1 MFVRKLTGI
10 VSIIFAVIL
19 CASPAAGAFNSEG
32 ALCCIQP
39 GDINHD
45 QRINVSDLTY
55 LVDFM
60 FQGGPEIPCVDE
72 ADLNLDDAI
81 NVSDL
86 TGLVDY
92 LFRGGP
98 PPPACP
104 DVISIIDLAPGDDI
118 VSGVADVSSPDQY
131 RVVLWARTNIWY
143 IQPTTA
149 DPYTVIRSDGT
160 WSNYTNPWER
170 IVALLV
176 DSTYVPTPTR
186 EYHPASDPGVV
197 GWDEYPEKAPDRVID
212 WSGYSWRVKTGDLVG
227 PGPNWFSDDTANVRV
242 DPGDRLHLK
251 LDYRD
256 TRWYCAE
263 IVLSQSLGYGRYTFR
278 LDTRVDSLDYNTIF
292 AGFIYETV
300 DREFDLEF
308 SQRLADPFN
317 AQYVVQPWYTS
328 GNIVFYDMPSDSQTS
343 HTFEWRPDRIVFE
356 SWRGHGDTATAAT
369 FINEWTYTG
378 ADIPPPGNERM
389 RFNLYLYGGDAPVQG
404 LGDEVVISSFDFA
417 E

>member
-1 MFVRKLTGI
+1 M
-10 VSIIFAVIL
+10 IFAATL
-19 CASPAAGAFNSEG
+19 GASAAAAFNPEG
-32 ALCCIQP
+32 AVCCNQP

-60 FQGGPEIPCVDE
+60 FRGGPEMPCIEE

-118 VSGVADVSSPDQY
+118 VSGIVDVPNPGQY
-131 RVVLWARTNIWY
+131 RVVLWARTNMWY

-149 DPYTVIRSDGT
+149 DPYTVIQGDGT
-160 WSNYTNPWER
+160 WSNYTNPWDR

-176 DSTYVPTPTR
+176 DSTYVPNSTR
-186 EYHPASDPGVV
+186 EYHPASDPGVI

-212 WSGYSWRVKTGDLVG
+212 WSGYSWRVKKGDLVG

-242 DPGDRLHLK
+242 DPGNRLHLK

-263 IVLSQSLGYGRYTFR
+263 IVLTQSLGYGRYRFR

-300 DREFDLEF
+300 DREFDMEF

-317 AQYVVQPWYTS
+317 AQYVVQPWYTP
-328 GNIVFYDMPSDSQTS
+328 GNIVFYDMPPESQTT
-343 HTFEWRPDRIVFE
+343 HTIEWRPDRIVFQ
-356 SWRGHGDTATAAT
+356 SWRGHADSATATT
-369 FINEWTYTG
+369 LIHEWTYTG
-378 ADIPPPGNERM
+378 ADIPPPGAERM
-389 RFNLYLYGGDAPVQG
+389 RFNLYLYGGDPPVQG
-404 LGDEVVISSFDFA
+404 PGDEVVVTSFDFA